1 MKKLFSVLLSFVLVA
16 VSFFG
21 SPALAAD
28 LANGAKVFGA
38 NCAAC
43 HLGGGNLV
51 VGSKTLKQDVLKAN
65 GMDSEEAIVTQVTNA
80 KSAIPNLGG
89 KLDREQIA
97 DVAAYVLDKSA
108 KGW

>member
-21 SPALAAD
+21 SPAFAGD
-28 LANGAKVFGA
+28 ISEGAKVFNA

-51 VGSKTLKQDVLKAN
+51 VAAKTLKQDALKAN
-65 GMDSEEAIVTQVTNA
+65 GMDSEEAIVKQVTNGKGAMPSFKA
-80 KSAIPNLGG
+80 KLTAD
-89 KLDREQIA
+89 KIA